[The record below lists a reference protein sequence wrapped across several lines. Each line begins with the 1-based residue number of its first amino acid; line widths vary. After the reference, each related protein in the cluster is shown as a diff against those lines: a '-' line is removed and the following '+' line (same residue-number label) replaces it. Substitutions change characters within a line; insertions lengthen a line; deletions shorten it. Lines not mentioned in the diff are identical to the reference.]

1 MRISRTR
8 AAVAVLVLGAGLA
21 AVSGASLGI
30 RGVPNAQPRV
40 VGQAEP
46 NVLAGGLTDVER
58 VRGSQPLEN
67 PNAVASFYGYYTS
80 TDPMVPLPPSTAE
93 AQKSEPD
100 KNTYLVFKHGLK
112 GADPHYRYGTHF
124 LFQGHEGGTNS
135 YFTRVNLDADAAH
148 KVTFLGAVGNAF
160 VDGSTWNAFAGR
172 LLFTGENAAPEGG
185 VWQATPSYP
194 STIRKLDAFGYAGYE
209 GVQTDGAGN
218 VWLVADVGGP
228 KGTTASHA
236 RQPNSFVYRFHPL
249 NRRDLTRGGVLQ
261 ALQVIGKNGQPI
273 VFHDGQAD
281 ADIMSQA
288 MLDLHT
294 YGNSFATRW
303 VTVHDSRAPGGGASF
318 DANAAAKAAHATPF
332 KRPENG
338 VFRPGVH
345 FRQFAFTETGDTD
358 ALTEAGASHGGFG
371 AIFLVSQS
379 HASSSHGRLHM
390 VFRGDV
396 AHTGLD
402 NIAWFSK
409 NDVAAVEDA
418 GDTLHEQRNALDSG
432 YLFDVRRARPS
443 PLRFLAEGRDAS
455 ATIDSFLSGASTPGF
470 TNDGDN
476 EITGIHVSDG
486 DPSVG
491 GLLGAK
497 VPHPWRGGWRV
508 FWTQQHGDNTTFEIV
523 REQR

>member
-1 MRISRTR
+1 MGITR
-8 AAVAVLVLGAGLA
+8 RRATIVVAVVGAGLA
-21 AVSGASLGI
+21 AASSASLGLS
-30 RGVPNAQPRV
+30 GVPQAQPRI
-40 VGQAEP
+40 VGQPQP
-46 NVLAGGLTDVER
+46 NVLAGGLTDIER

-67 PNAVASFYGYYTS
+67 PNAVADRYGYYTS
-80 TDPMVPLPPSTAE
+80 TDPAVPLPPSTAE

-100 KNTYLVFKHGLK
+100 KNTYLVFPHGLS

-135 YFTRVNLDADAAH
+135 YFTRVNLDADAKH
-148 KVTFLGAVGNAF
+148 RVTFLGAVGNAF
-160 VDGSTWNAFAGR
+160 VDGSTWNPFARR
-172 LLFTGENAAPEGG
+172 LLFTGESLAPEGG
-185 VWQATPSYP
+185 VWQATPGFP
-194 STIRKLDAFGYAGYE
+194 STIVKLTSLGFAGYE
-209 GVQTDGAGN
+209 GVQTDRDGN
-218 VWLVADVGGP
+218 VWLVADVGGT
-228 KGTTASHA
+228 KGTVASHA
-236 RQPNSFVYRFHPL
+236 RQPNSFVYRFRPFDRA
-249 NRRDLTRGGVLQ
+249 NLTRGGVLQ
-261 ALQVIGKNGQPI
+261 ALQVIGSDGHPI

-281 ADIMSQA
+281 ADIASQA

-294 YGNSFATRW
+294 YGKTFATRW
-303 VTVHDSRAPGGGASF
+303 VTVHDSSAPGGGALF

-338 VFRPGVH
+338 VFRPGTQ

-358 ALTEAGASHGGFG
+358 ARTEAGAAHGGFG
-371 AIFLVSQS
+371 AIFMVSQS
-379 HASSSHGRLHM
+379 HASSSHGTLRM
-390 VFRGDV
+390 VFRGDL

-409 NDVAAVEDA
+409 NQVAAVEDA
-418 GDTLHEQRNALDSG
+418 GDTLHEQRNGLDSG
-432 YLFDVRRARPS
+432 YLFDVRVTRPS

-455 ATIDSFLSGASTPGF
+455 ATIDSFLAGASTPGF

-486 DPSVG
+486 NVTVK

-497 VPHPWRGGWRV
+497 VPRPWHGGWRV

-523 REQR
+523 REHR